1 MFGRHRYRPI
11 ENTEQEDV
19 GFEKATSPASLFSPE
34 PESQLLNRSFWHHV
48 NRIFFCFSLSLFL
61 ASIYN
66 INYSNMS
73 SGVQANSYFLKQTSM
88 PSPILD
94 DIDLRVKRKKMDT
107 TFVQQQSSYYLRQK
121 PGPQVDAA
129 WWSLLDTRPIA
140 ITKERVLEI
149 GKDPAEAVKIPESWG
164 HGSDMYFGRIDVFHH
179 IHCLDALR
187 KEAYFEHYYGERYPG
202 GLNDTSDFH
211 REHLSHCIYLL
222 LQNVLCSANTDVYT
236 HVWVDNL
243 EHPWPDFEN
252 ALDEKAFSE
261 LVKPEGYPVRKA
273 NHRFKEVNGWFK
285 DHEDDGD
292 LVSGQPA

>member
-1 MFGRHRYRPI
+1 M
-11 ENTEQEDV
+11 TD
-19 GFEKATSPASLFSPE
+19 FEPA
-34 PESQLLNRSFWHHV
+34 
-48 NRIFFCFSLSLFL
+48 
-61 ASIYN
+61 
-66 INYSNMS
+66 
-73 SGVQANSYFLKQTSM
+73 
-88 PSPILD
+88 PILD
-94 DIDLRVKRKKMDT
+94 DIDLQVKRKKMDT

-129 WWSLLDTRPIA
+129 WWSLLDTRPVP

-236 HVWVDNL
+236 HIWVDNL
-243 EHPWPDFEN
+243 EHPWPDFEVNHQCKNFDAVLDWQKKN

-261 LVKPEGYPVRKA
+261 LVKPEGYPVRVA
-273 NHRFKEVNGWFK
+273 NHRFKDVNGWFK